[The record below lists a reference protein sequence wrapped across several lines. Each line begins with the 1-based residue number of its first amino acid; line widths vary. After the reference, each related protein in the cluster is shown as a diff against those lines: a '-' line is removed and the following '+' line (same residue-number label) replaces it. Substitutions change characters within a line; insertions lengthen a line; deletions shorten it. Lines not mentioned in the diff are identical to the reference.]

1 VKLWQF
7 GGKVFPDS
15 TKYEPGREDRRSTI
29 MDVTQ
34 LRQNLVARLGE
45 LGRRVHDYECVL
57 REPLDAD
64 FAEQATQ
71 IEGYEATADLEQ
83 AAILEAE
90 KIKFAV
96 SRIDAG
102 SYGECESCGSRI
114 NPKRLQAL
122 PYATDCINCA
132 SKKT

>member
-1 VKLWQF
+1 
-7 GGKVFPDS
+7 
-15 TKYEPGREDRRSTI
+15 

>member
-1 VKLWQF
+1 M
-7 GGKVFPDS
+7 
-15 TKYEPGREDRRSTI
+15 

-34 LRQNLVARLGE
+34 LRQSLVARLEE
-45 LGRRVHDYECVL
+45 LGHRVHDYECVL

-64 FAEQATQ
+64 SAEQAAQ
-71 IEGYEATADLEQ
+71 MEGDEAIADLEH

-90 KIKFAV
+90 QIKVAIG
-96 SRIDAG
+96 RIDAG
-102 SYGECESCGSRI
+102 SYGECENCGSEI

-122 PYATDCINCA
+122 PYATDCIDCA

>member
-1 VKLWQF
+1 MV
-7 GGKVFPDS
+7 
-15 TKYEPGREDRRSTI
+15 
-29 MDVTQ
+29 DVTQ
-34 LRQNLVARLGE
+34 LRQNLVSRLEE
-45 LGRRVHDYECVL
+45 LGRRVHDYEDVL

-71 IEGYEATADLEQ
+71 MEGDEATVDLEQ
-83 AAILEAE
+83 AAIVEAE
-90 KIKFAV
+90 QIKVAV

-102 SYGECESCGSRI
+102 SYGECESCGSEI

-122 PYATDCINCA
+122 PYATDCIDCA

>member
-1 VKLWQF
+1 M
-7 GGKVFPDS
+7 
-15 TKYEPGREDRRSTI
+15 

-64 FAEQATQ
+64 FAEQAAQ
-71 IEGYEATADLEQ
+71 MEGDEATADLEQ

-90 KIKFAV
+90 QIKVAV

-102 SYGECESCGSRI
+102 SYGECESCGSKI

-122 PYATDCINCA
+122 PYATDCIDCA

>member
-1 VKLWQF
+1 M
-7 GGKVFPDS
+7 
-15 TKYEPGREDRRSTI
+15 

-34 LRQNLVARLGE
+34 LRQSLVARLEE
-45 LGRRVHDYECVL
+45 LGHRVHDCEDIL
-57 REPLDAD
+57 REPLDAN
-64 FAEQATQ
+64 FAEQAAQ
-71 IEGYEATADLEQ
+71 MESDEVTADLEH

-90 KIKFAV
+90 RIKVAV

-102 SYGECESCGSRI
+102 SYGECESCGSEI

-122 PYATDCINCA
+122 PYATECIDCA

>member
-1 VKLWQF
+1 M
-7 GGKVFPDS
+7 
-15 TKYEPGREDRRSTI
+15 

-34 LRQNLVARLGE
+34 LRQSLVARLEE
-45 LGRRVHDYECVL
+45 LGHRVHDCEGIL

-64 FAEQATQ
+64 FAEQAAQ
-71 IEGYEATADLEQ
+71 MESDEVTADLEH

-90 KIKFAV
+90 RIKVAV

-102 SYGECESCGSRI
+102 SYGECERCGGEI

-122 PYATDCINCA
+122 PYATECIDCA

>member
-1 VKLWQF
+1 
-7 GGKVFPDS
+7 
-15 TKYEPGREDRRSTI
+15 
-29 MDVTQ
+29 MDVLQ
-34 LRQNLVARLGE
+34 LRKNLVARLEE
-45 LGRRVHDYECVL
+45 LGHRVQDCEGIL

-64 FAEQATQ
+64 FTEQAAQ
-71 IEGYEATADLEQ
+71 MESAEVTADLEH

-90 KIKFAV
+90 RIKVAV

-102 SYGECESCGSRI
+102 SYGECENRGGKI

-122 PYATDCINCA
+122 PYATDCIECA

>member
-1 VKLWQF
+1 
-7 GGKVFPDS
+7 
-15 TKYEPGREDRRSTI
+15 
-29 MDVTQ
+29 MMNVTP
-34 LRQNLVARLGE
+34 LRQSLVARLEE
-45 LGRRVHDYECVL
+45 LRHRVHVYEGIL

-71 IEGYEATADLEQ
+71 MEGDEVTADLEH

-90 KIKFAV
+90 RIKVAV

-102 SYGECESCGSRI
+102 SYGECESCGSEI

-122 PYATDCINCA
+122 HYATKCIDCA
-132 SKKT
+132 SK

>member
-1 VKLWQF
+1 M
-7 GGKVFPDS
+7 
-15 TKYEPGREDRRSTI
+15 

-34 LRQNLVARLGE
+34 LRQSLVARLEE
-45 LGRRVHDYECVL
+45 LGHRVQDYEGVL

-71 IEGYEATADLEQ
+71 TEGDEVTADLEH

-90 KIKFAV
+90 QIKAAV

-102 SYGECESCGSRI
+102 SYGECESCGSEI

-122 PYATDCINCA
+122 HYATKCIDCA
-132 SKKT
+132 SK

>member
-1 VKLWQF
+1 M
-7 GGKVFPDS
+7 
-15 TKYEPGREDRRSTI
+15 

-34 LRQNLVARLGE
+34 LRQSLVARLEE
-45 LGRRVHDYECVL
+45 LGHRVHDYEGVL

-71 IEGYEATADLEQ
+71 TESDEVTADLEH

-90 KIKFAV
+90 QIKAAIG
-96 SRIDAG
+96 RIDAD
-102 SYGECESCGSRI
+102 SYGQCESCGSEI

-122 PYATDCINCA
+122 PYATKCIDCA
-132 SKKT
+132 SKKS

>member
-1 VKLWQF
+1 
-7 GGKVFPDS
+7 
-15 TKYEPGREDRRSTI
+15 

-34 LRQNLVARLGE
+34 LRQSLVARLE
-45 LGRRVHDYECVL
+45 VLGHRVQDYEGIL

-71 IEGYEATADLEQ
+71 MEGDEVTADLEH
-83 AAILEAE
+83 AAILEVE
-90 KIKFAV
+90 QIKVAV

-102 SYGECESCGSRI
+102 SYGECESCGSEI

-122 PYATDCINCA
+122 PYATQCIGCA
-132 SKKT
+132 SQKT